1 MSPIPPV
8 GPWTMVGQIASITW
22 VPEHQEPAVPG
33 MSGMLGCDRT
43 FPAHYRVLLRTTH
56 LAFDRDPAAPRSW
69 SPESLPTEVTLPH
82 RAPPP
87 PAQLRKRFWRWL
99 LQWFKKFWPRQK
111 PKRSRPEPRGF
122 ILKLPR
128 AEPDGFLQT
137 GMTIRVVGY
146 CELGDEGGIW
156 TEFKQIDVLP
166 SSTQSSR

>member
-8 GPWTMVGQIASITW
+8 GPWTMAGQIASITW

-56 LAFDRDPAAPRSW
+56 LSFDRDLDGLGDWGSKL
-69 SPESLPTEVTLPH
+69 LPTQVSLTHL
-82 RAPPP
+82 APP
-87 PAQLRKRFWRWL
+87 RKRFWRWL
-99 LQWFKKFWPRQK
+99 LQWLRKFWPRQR

-122 ILKLPR
+122 ILKLPH
-128 AEPDGFLQT
+128 AEPDGFLQA

-146 CELGDEGGIW
+146 CESGDEGGIW
-156 TEFKQIDVLP
+156 TEFQQIDVLP
-166 SSTQSSR
+166 PLTQSSR